1 MPPAARPANPSP
13 ESSMHELILL
23 RHAEAVP
30 METAGDDRQRPLSAR
45 GEQEAQAAG
54 LWLANHGLRPDRV
67 LCSPARRAGETTW
80 LALAAIDGAPV
91 PQMADEIY
99 DASPGE
105 LLALLDQQAGAGT
118 VLLVGHNPGIERL
131 VALLVEGRSDEF
143 RGMPPGALAVLHLG
157 GTLEPGNAR
166 LDAFW
171 SP

>member
-1 MPPAARPANPSP
+1 MQ
-13 ESSMHELILL
+13 ELILL

-30 METAGDDRQRPLSAR
+30 IESAGNDQQRSLSPR

-54 LWLANHGLRPDRV
+54 LWLAGHGAHPDRV
-67 LCSPARRAGETTW
+67 LCSPSRRTGETAR
-80 LALAAIDGAPV
+80 LALAAINNAPV
-91 PQMADEIY
+91 PQLADEIY
-99 DASPGE
+99 EASPGE
-105 LLALLDQQAGAGT
+105 LLALLDQHGDADT
-118 VLLVGHNPGIERL
+118 VMLVGHNPGIERL

-143 RGMPPGALAVLHLG
+143 RGMPPGALAVLHLN

>member
-1 MPPAARPANPSP
+1 
-13 ESSMHELILL
+13 MHELILL

-30 METAGDDRQRPLSAR
+30 IEKSGDDQARPLSAR
-45 GEQEAQAAG
+45 GEQEAHAAG
-54 LWLANHGLRPDRV
+54 RWLAARRTRLDRV
-67 LCSPARRAGETTW
+67 LCSPTRRTDETAR
-80 LALAAIDGAPV
+80 LALAALTAAPAA
-91 PQMADEIY
+91 QMATEIY

-105 LLALLDQQAGAGT
+105 LLALLDQHGDADS

-143 RGMPPGALAVLHLG
+143 RGMPPGALAVLHLNG
-157 GTLEPGNAR
+157 ALEPGNAR

>member
-1 MPPAARPANPSP
+1 MQ
-13 ESSMHELILL
+13 ELILL

-30 METAGDDRQRPLSAR
+30 IETSGDDQQRPLSAR

-54 LWLANHGLRPDRV
+54 LWLAGHGIRPERV
-67 LCSPARRAGETTW
+67 LCSPTRRTDETTR
-80 LALAAIDGAPV
+80 LALAAIDSAPV
-91 PQMADEIY
+91 PQMAPEIY

-105 LLALLDQQAGAGT
+105 LLALLDQHSDART
-118 VLLVGHNPGIERL
+118 VMLVGHNPGIERL

-143 RGMPPGALAVLHLG
+143 RGMPPGALAVLHLDG
-157 GTLEPGNAR
+157 ALEPGNAR

>member
-1 MPPAARPANPSP
+1 
-13 ESSMHELILL
+13 MHELILL

-30 METAGDDRQRPLSAR
+30 LETPGDDLERPLSPR

-54 LWLANHGLRPDRV
+54 LWLATHGLRPERV
-67 LCSPARRAGETTW
+67 LCSPSKRTDETTR
-80 LALAAIDGAPV
+80 LALAALDDAPV
-91 PQMADEIY
+91 PQMASEIY

-105 LLALLDQQAGAGT
+105 LLALLDQHGDAGT
-118 VLLVGHNPGIERL
+118 VMLVGHNPGIEQL
-131 VALLVEGRSDEF
+131 VALLVDGRSDEF
-143 RGMPPGALAVLHLG
+143 RGMPPGALAVVHLT

>member
-1 MPPAARPANPSP
+1 
-13 ESSMHELILL
+13 MHELILL

-30 METAGDDRQRPLSAR
+30 IEKTGDDQERPLSTR

-54 LWLANHGLRPDRV
+54 LWLASRRTRLDRV
-67 LCSPARRAGETTW
+67 LCSPTRRTDETAR
-80 LALAAIDGAPV
+80 LALAALDPAPI
-91 PQMADEIY
+91 PQMSKEIY

-105 LLALLDQQAGAGT
+105 LLALLDQHGDADT
-118 VLLVGHNPGIERL
+118 VMLVGHNPGIERL

-143 RGMPPGALAVLHLG
+143 RGMPPGALAVLHLSG
-157 GTLEPGNAR
+157 VLEPGSAR